1 MISLILSSSGMLLS
15 LGWFRTDVSGLR
27 IVPIFKGQ
35 DVKEE
40 GPGYWTTWVYKGEEW
55 AELGIMH
62 SEKAKLASKSRE
74 VYGQQVL

>member
-40 GPGYWTTWVYKGEEW
+40 GPGY
-55 AELGIMH
+55 
-62 SEKAKLASKSRE
+62 
-74 VYGQQVL
+74 